1 MTKSKWDIFF
11 DLHGVL
17 ADVNAVNKNYGNYLE
32 RTLKPVGLSQD
43 KVLDIHQKAFR
54 GWLVPI
60 TRLFNDQ
67 KEGLFDSGVFMRN
80 YRLID
85 CEWENFI
92 LDFVPL
98 KHRKAIKPLL
108 KTSLVEYEAL
118 ARGPFPI
125 LFPEVSSVLRELVNV
140 GNLRMHVASSASS
153 RHVKGAVFLH
163 NLNDI
168 FRGLIGY
175 DTVKAPKKASSG
187 IYFKKMLQIVNA
199 NPKHSIFVGDSIEEA
214 IFSRKLGMNFI
225 MVQRERSSPKKRIKN
240 SHFKIVSNLNEIIPI
255 IQAWL
260 N

>member
-1 MTKSKWDIFF
+1 LTKSSWDIFF

-32 RTLKPVGLSQD
+32 RILKPVGLSQER
-43 KVLDIHQKAFR
+43 VLKIHQKAFR
-54 GWLVPI
+54 GWLASI
-60 TRLFNDQ
+60 IRLFDDQ

-85 CEWENFI
+85 SEWENFI

-98 KHRKAIKPLL
+98 EHRKSIKPLL
-108 KTSLVEYEAL
+108 KTSLIEYEAL
-118 ARGPFPI
+118 AKGPYPI
-125 LFPEVSSVLRELVNV
+125 LFPEVSSVLSELMKI

-153 RHVKGAVFLH
+153 HHVKGAVVLH

-168 FRGLIGY
+168 FKELIGY

-187 IYFKKMLQIVNA
+187 IYFKNILDIVNA
-199 NPKHSIFVGDSIEEA
+199 NPRYSIFVGDSIEEA

-225 MVQRERSSPKKRIKN
+225 MVQRERSSPKKMIEN